1 MKLPRHL
8 NGAVLARLLQ
18 VYGYAVTR
26 QSGDHLRLTTTQ
38 NGEHHLTIPR
48 HPVLKPGTL
57 AGILK
62 EVASHLG
69 IAKEAELHELLG

>member
-1 MKLPRHL
+1 MKLPR
-8 NGAVLARLLQ
+8 NIDGTALARRLR
-18 VYGYAVTR
+18 VYGYDVTR
-26 QSGDHLRLTTTQ
+26 QSGDHLRLTTKR

-48 HPVLKPGTL
+48 HSVLKPGTL

-62 EVASHLG
+62 EVASHLR

>member
-1 MKLPRHL
+1 VKLPRDL
-8 NGAVLARLLQ
+8 NGAVLARRLQ
-18 VYGYAVTR
+18 VYGYGVTR
-26 QSGDHLRLTTTQ
+26 QSGDHLRLTTKR

-48 HPVLKPGTL
+48 HSVLKPGTL

>member
-1 MKLPRHL
+1 VKLPR
-8 NGAVLARLLQ
+8 NIDGTALARRLR
-18 VYGYAVTR
+18 VYGYDVTR
-26 QSGDHLRLTTTQ
+26 QSGDHLRLTTKR

-48 HPVLKPGTL
+48 HSVLKPGTL

-62 EVASHLG
+62 EVASHLR